1 MLSTAHAWEA
11 TLLCRR
17 AGGHSPVVAGRV
29 EIQAPDVESARVAAD
44 AAVAARDDGTSIWSL
59 GILRPLTLGAP
70 GTHRYRVV
78 FAIWE
83 STDDRFVRSDVA
95 EIEVEACDAQ
105 SARRQASQEIQHG
118 ADYRPAWR
126 IREVVR
132 TAPPARTPR
141 RGRRAAPVSA
151 PLAR

>member
-17 AGGHSPVVAGRV
+17 AGGRAPVVAGRV
-29 EIQAPDVESARVAAD
+29 EIQAPDFESARVAAA
-44 AAVAARDDGTSIWSL
+44 AAVAAREDGTSVWSL
-59 GILRPLTLGAP
+59 GILRPLTIGAP

-83 STDDRFVRSDVA
+83 STDDRFIRSDVA

-105 SARRQASQEIQHG
+105 SARRQASQEIQNG

-126 IREVVR
+126 VREVVR
-132 TAPPARTPR
+132 VPAVVTPTR
-141 RGRRAAPVSA
+141 RKRSAARASA
-151 PLAR
+151 PLPS